1 MIHNLSGCS
10 LYYAPADM
18 EHASRLFQKKHLFT
32 LPHGR
37 SEKLRV
43 DPSQRACELQAA
55 DGTVIT
61 SYRTGVISLQFHG
74 LWMPIQR
81 ESGPPPRG
89 GRRRPSIQT
98 TSGTHA
104 HAAHCRSGDVARD

>member
-1 MIHNLSGCS
+1 MIHNLTGCS

-18 EHASRLFQKKHLFT
+18 EHASRLFQKKHLCP

-37 SEKLRV
+37 SERLRV
-43 DPSQRACELQAA
+43 DPSQRVCELQAV

-81 ESGPPPRG
+81 ELYSE
-89 GRRRPSIQT
+89 
-98 TSGTHA
+98 TSLVVPIGHKSNKSA
-104 HAAHCRSGDVARD
+104 